1 MPGRHVTDQQVR
13 NFMSNVKK
21 QGVALAS
28 MKAGFG
34 KSTGYR
40 ILSRGGTKPVKKPR
54 TSRCPDPL
62 AGIFDAE
69 VVPLLERAPDIR
81 PVTVFQKLMEEHPE
95 LSPGVRRTLER
106 RVRAWKAENGPGKAV
121 IFPQTEV
128 PGRTGISDFT
138 HMKKL
143 GVTIGG
149 KPSDHMLYHF
159 RLPWSGFGHA
169 EVVLGGE
176 SFAALSEYLQ
186 KGLAAV
192 GGVPREH
199 RTDSLSAAFRNAGK
213 CAKEDMT
220 QRYRGLCAAYGM
232 VATRNNPGIAHE
244 NGAIESPHGH
254 LKRAVADALTVR
266 GGRDFESLEAYR
278 SFIADIVSKGNAR
291 RADKI
296 EEERQLLK
304 PLPIHT
310 VADYD
315 ETAVRISRASGF
327 FYRRVFYSVPSR
339 LVRLDVKLRV
349 YDSRIEIFRNGKR
362 LLEVE
367 RKRFADAAF
376 VINYRHF
383 IGELVRKPGALAR
396 LKYRDQLFPR
406 VEYRKCY
413 EAALQSC
420 TEREAAKLVLG
431 LLYLAHTRCC
441 EAELAAIIGNNPSP
455 ERLPVLKDMIAKF
468 SSNFDELPKVSVAAA
483 RLRDYAG
490 LCPQGSPQ

>member
-1 MPGRHVTDQQVR
+1 
-13 NFMSNVKK
+13 MSNVKK

-69 VVPLLERAPDIR
+69 VVPLLEWAPDIR

-138 HMKKL
+138 HMNAL
-143 GVTIGG
+143 RVTIGG

-169 EVVLGGE
+169 DVVLGGE

-199 RTDSLSAAFRNAGK
+199 RTDSLPFVAEHIRNLQQCQTIGVSPPGAFIVLNLPICFQKVLRFK
-213 CAKEDMT
+213 CRTNKDLLILEIIYLAVFPMDCEGLT
-220 QRYRGLCAAYGM
+220 QR
-232 VATRNNPGIAHE
+232 
-244 NGAIESPHGH
+244 
-254 LKRAVADALTVR
+254 D
-266 GGRDFESLEAYR
+266 
-278 SFIADIVSKGNAR
+278 
-291 RADKI
+291 
-296 EEERQLLK
+296 
-304 PLPIHT
+304 
-310 VADYD
+310 
-315 ETAVRISRASGF
+315 
-327 FYRRVFYSVPSR
+327 
-339 LVRLDVKLRV
+339 
-349 YDSRIEIFRNGKR
+349 
-362 LLEVE
+362 
-367 RKRFADAAF
+367 
-376 VINYRHF
+376 
-383 IGELVRKPGALAR
+383 
-396 LKYRDQLFPR
+396 
-406 VEYRKCY
+406 
-413 EAALQSC
+413 
-420 TEREAAKLVLG
+420 
-431 LLYLAHTRCC
+431 
-441 EAELAAIIGNNPSP
+441 P
-455 ERLPVLKDMIAKF
+455 E
-468 SSNFDELPKVSVAAA
+468 
-483 RLRDYAG
+483 
-490 LCPQGSPQ
+490 